1 MKFTYYYVNDYLTK
15 AEIKK
20 INKEFDKA
28 PRPFHKQAPTVKSSV
43 AVQTNYN
50 KIKKI
55 KDIRKSVGWINRKVF
70 GFDIYENIDD
80 DIIQNKYK
88 ASNRGQYKWH
98 VDAEP
103 YSQNFTLK
111 LTTLINLSEKPYE
124 GGVFKLFDG
133 KPYHV
138 KEFDQP
144 GSMIVFPSYFLHK
157 VTPVTKGE
165 RISCTIFETGPWW
178 R

>member
-1 MKFTYYYVNDYLTK
+1 MKFTYYYITNYLTK

-20 INKEFDKA
+20 INRQFNNHSKTFN
-28 PRPFHKQAPTVKSSV
+28 KQAPTVKSSIC
-43 AVQTNYN
+43 TDMTYD
-50 KIKKI
+50 KIKEI
-55 KDIRKSVGWINRKVF
+55 KDIRKTILLINREVF
-70 GFDIYENIDD
+70 GFNIYESIEDK
-80 DIIQNKYK
+80 IIQNKYK

-98 VDAEP
+98 HDSEP
-103 YSQNFTLK
+103 LSKNYTLK
-111 LTTLINLSEKPYE
+111 LTALINLSEKPYE
-124 GGVFKLFDG
+124 GGIFKLFYG
-133 KPYHV
+133 KPIHV

-178 R
+178 K

>member
-1 MKFTYYYVNDYLTK
+1 MKFTYYYINDYLTK
-15 AEIKK
+15 DEIKK
-20 INKEFDKA
+20 INKEFNKDFKV
-28 PRPFHKQAPTVKSSV
+28 FNKQAPTVKSST
-43 AVQTNYN
+43 AVLTKYD

-55 KDIRKSVGWINRKVF
+55 KDIKKTILWINREAF
-70 GFDIYENIDD
+70 GFSIYENIDD
-80 DIIQNKYK
+80 DVIQNKYK

-98 VDAEP
+98 VDSEP
-103 YSQNFTLK
+103 YSKNFTSK

-124 GGVFKLFDG
+124 GGLLKLFDG
-133 KPYHV
+133 KPIHV
-138 KEFDQP
+138 KELDQP

-178 R
+178 K